1 MKRTDRLT
9 TIIAVLLFLAMAAYV
24 AAYALRSLGDALV
37 TAQAV
42 GADFDVGGV
51 ASGIVIRDET
61 VLTSTERYIDVSV
74 SDGTRVAAGAR
85 VATAMTSEE
94 GLARAGRMRE
104 LELEISRLSAAL
116 KEMDSA
122 DDLTSRDAAVNASV
136 SALASAVARH
146 DLTGL
151 DGVTLNLETLLFG
164 VDSTDVSVEELEKLQ
179 RELASMQTSTD
190 GDAKALAA
198 PTSGTFSA
206 AVDGYEHFS
215 SADLKNLTPS
225 AVEAMIDDGRE
236 SAEGAYGKLVG
247 DYHWYFAAVMSAV
260 DAANLAEGR
269 TARLNFGRYYSTDI
283 YARIQSISAPED
295 GQVAVVFR
303 CDTAMADTLSMRAV
317 SASVVFETYSGI
329 RVPAEALRTDP
340 ETEATYV
347 WCVTA
352 MQLERKDVEII
363 YCDDD
368 FVIVRRASDA
378 DALREGNTVVV
389 SGKELYEGKVLE

>member
-9 TIIAVLLFLAMAAYV
+9 TFIAVLLFLAMAAYLT
-24 AAYALRSLGDALV
+24 AYAVRSLGNATV

-42 GADFDVGGV
+42 GADFDLGGV
-51 ASGIVIRDET
+51 ASGIVVRDET
-61 VLTSTERYIDVSV
+61 VLTSAERYIDVAV

-85 VATAMTSEE
+85 VATAMASEE

-116 KEMDSA
+116 KEMDTA
-122 DDLTSRDAAVNASV
+122 DDLTSRDAALSASV

-146 DLTGL
+146 DLTEL

-164 VDSTDVSVEELEKLQ
+164 VDSTDVSAEELEKLR
-179 RELASMQTSTD
+179 RELASMQTSST
-190 GDAKALAA
+190 GDTSALTA
-198 PTSGTFSA
+198 PKSGTFSA

-215 SADLKNLTPS
+215 SADLADLTP
-225 AVEAMIDDGRE
+225 AALERMIEDGRE
-236 SAEGAYGKLVG
+236 TPDGAYGKIAG
-247 DYHWYFAAVMSAV
+247 DYRWYFAAVMNTV

-269 TARLNFGRYYSTDI
+269 TARLNFGRFYSTDI
-283 YARIQSISAPED
+283 YAKVLHISAPED

-303 CDTAMADTLSMRAV
+303 CDTAMADTLSMRLA
-317 SASVVFETYSGI
+317 SASVVFESYNGI
-329 RVPAEALRTDP
+329 RIPAQALRTDP

-352 MQLERKDVEII
+352 MQLERKTVEIL
-363 YCDDD
+363 YCDED
-368 FVIVRRASDA
+368 FVIVRRSTEA

-389 SGKELYEGKVLE
+389 SGSDLYEGKVLE

>member
-9 TIIAVLLFLAMAAYV
+9 TVIAVLLALAAAAYI
-24 AAYALRSLGDALV
+24 AAYAVRSLGAATV
-37 TAQAV
+37 TAEAV
-42 GADFDVGGV
+42 GADFDIGGV

-61 VLTSTERYIDVSV
+61 VLTSAERYIDVSV
-74 SDGTRVAAGAR
+74 GDGTRVAAGSR
-85 VATAMTSEE
+85 VATAMASEE

-151 DGVTLNLETLLFG
+151 DGVTLNLGTLLFG
-164 VDSTDVSVEELEKLQ
+164 VDSTDVSAEELEKLR
-179 RELASMQTSTD
+179 RELASMQTSSN
-190 GDAKALAA
+190 GDAAALTA
-198 PTSGTFSA
+198 PASGTFSA

-215 SADLKNLTPS
+215 AADLAALTP
-225 AVEAMIDDGRE
+225 AALERMIEDGRE
-236 SAEGAYGKLVG
+236 THEGAYGKLVS
-247 DYHWYFAAVMSAV
+247 DYRWYFAAVMSTV
-260 DAANLAEGR
+260 DAANLSEGR

-283 YARIQSISAPED
+283 YAKVLSISAPED

-303 CDTAMADTLSMRAV
+303 CDTAMADTLSMRIA
-317 SASVVFETYSGI
+317 SANVVFETYSGI
-329 RVPAEALRTDP
+329 RVPAQALQTDP

-368 FVIVRRASDA
+368 FVIVRREPEA

-389 SGKELYEGKVLE
+389 SGRELYEGKVLE